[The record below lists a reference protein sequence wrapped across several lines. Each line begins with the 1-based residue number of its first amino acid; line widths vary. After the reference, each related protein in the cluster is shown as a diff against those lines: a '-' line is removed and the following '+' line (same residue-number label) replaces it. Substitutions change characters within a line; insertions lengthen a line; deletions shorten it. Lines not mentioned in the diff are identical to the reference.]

1 MSATT
6 RLSQSEVRRP
16 PGWLATAVR
25 FARVET
31 ATYLRDKSAIFWT
44 FIYPVVLLVLM
55 MVLFGGDRAVTM
67 RVDVEGEGPG
77 VERIVAALDGRFRY
91 IHDVNFALKRVGAND
106 KTPPDRVRLIAASG
120 DGGGSGIPRTVRLRL
135 ESPPDGASG
144 ATLAILGETI
154 AALNLELANASP
166 AIRIDYEIA
175 KASRKSATV
184 SGASVYF
191 VSGLV
196 VLTLV
201 STALFGFTGPLI
213 ELRARGGLK
222 LFQVMPI
229 SRTAFLAGFALCR
242 VVVLV
247 VFSAV
252 FFVGGLWLFGTVPAI
267 DVAGWLKLLLLVLA
281 GSVAFMAAGLALA
294 GLITGSGTASAV
306 INLVNL
312 PIMFLSDLFI
322 PISVMPE
329 GVQSL
334 ARWSPIYQLAAAM
347 RAVVAADDTLPA
359 SIQTCLTSLAVLGA
373 LSLGVAAT
381 TFRWNLKR

>member
-1 MSATT
+1 MSEIVGRDRFGA
-6 RLSQSEVRRP
+6 RRA
-16 PGWLATAVR
+16 PGWLVTAVR

-44 FIYPVVLLVLM
+44 FVYPVVLLVLM
-55 MVLFGGDRAVTM
+55 LVLFGGRAVSM
-67 RVDVEGEGPG
+67 SVDVEGVGPG
-77 VERIVAALDGRFRY
+77 VDRLVSALEARFRY
-91 IHDVNFALKRVGAND
+91 IPDVDFSVKRVGASER
-106 KTPPDRVRLIAASG
+106 TPADRVRIIAA
-120 DGGGSGIPRTVRLRL
+120 GGGEGGRGVPSAVRVRLD
-135 ESPPDGASG
+135 SPPDGASG
-144 ATLAILGETI
+144 AALAIVGETLAT
-154 AALNLELANASP
+154 LNLELAQAAP
-166 AIRIDYEIA
+166 AIRVDYELA
-175 KASRKSATV
+175 KGRANSAT
-184 SGASVYF
+184 SPGASVYY
-191 VSGLV
+191 VTGLL

-247 VFSAV
+247 AFSIA
-252 FFVGGLWLFGTVPAI
+252 FFIGGLSLSGQMPTI
-267 DVAGWLKLLLLVLA
+267 DAHGWIMLLLLVLA
-281 GSVAFMAAGLALA
+281 GSVVFMAAGLALA
-294 GLITGSGTASAV
+294 GLITSSGTASAV

-329 GVQSL
+329 AVQAL
-334 ARWSPIYQLAAAM
+334 ARWSPIYQLAAAL
-347 RAVVAADDTLPA
+347 RGVAVADPNQPAALL
-359 SIQTCLTSLAVLGA
+359 TCFTSLGVLGA
-373 LSLGVAAT
+373 IALGVAAL